1 MQQVQK
7 LSVSLLHVIAAYA
20 QDPAQANSGRQC
32 IAHDA
37 WLCLRLASLFW
48 HIASSDFSNTL
59 LVAKLRIWH
68 CFRFVSLLLAASFI
82 LTHIVD
88 GNTQGSFGDTEDCRL
103 GKAAAQLILYSLMYM
118 TCCRAHVATDVVW
131 LVLFTVAYMVCHHVF
146 GCFP

>member
-1 MQQVQK
+1 M
-7 LSVSLLHVIAAYA
+7 IAAYA
-20 QDPAQANSGRQC
+20 QDPAQANRARQC

-68 CFRFVSLLLAASFI
+68 CLRFVSLLLAASFI